1 MTTGNEYSQTGKKRR
16 STAIAAAAAAL
27 FFVVG
32 ASHTP
37 GQTAALPS
45 AKPSGPKFDVAS
57 IRPSRSLQEMAETGK
72 WHTGITLDAAR
83 VDIGYWSILQLIVR
97 AYRLQ
102 PFQLIGPDWMGLH
115 RFDVQANLPQGSTR
129 KQLPEMLQWLLADR
143 FGLKAHFDTKELN
156 GFALEVGKGGV
167 KMDAAPPDP
176 AANTEL
182 AAKEEEADTFDLLS
196 GSGTDKEPFGRSSI
210 SASEN
215 GEMHME
221 FEKLPIPV
229 LAQLLSSYLG
239 APVEDQTGL
248 RGRFKVRLDFS
259 KALTATA
266 SPGQEDF
273 AADNLFTAVK
283 LLGLKLERRPVRCNV
298 LVVDHVER
306 TPTAN

>member
-1 MTTGNEYSQTGKKRR
+1 
-16 STAIAAAAAAL
+16 
-27 FFVVG
+27 
-32 ASHTP
+32 
-37 GQTAALPS
+37 
-45 AKPSGPKFDVAS
+45 
-57 IRPSRSLQEMAETGK
+57 MAETGK
-72 WHTGITLDAAR
+72 GHTGITLNPAR
-83 VDIGYWSILQLIVR
+83 VDIGYWSVLQLIVR

-115 RFDVQANLPQGSTR
+115 RFDVQAKLPQGSTE

-176 AANTEL
+176 A
-182 AAKEEEADTFDLLS
+182 
-196 GSGTDKEPFGRSSI
+196 
-210 SASEN
+210 
-215 GEMHME
+215 
-221 FEKLPIPV
+221 
-229 LAQLLSSYLG
+229 YLG

-248 RGRFKVRLDFS
+248 RGRFRVRLNFS
-259 KALTATA
+259 QAVTATE
-266 SPGQEDF
+266 SPGQKDL
-273 AADNLFTAVK
+273 AAGDLFTAVK